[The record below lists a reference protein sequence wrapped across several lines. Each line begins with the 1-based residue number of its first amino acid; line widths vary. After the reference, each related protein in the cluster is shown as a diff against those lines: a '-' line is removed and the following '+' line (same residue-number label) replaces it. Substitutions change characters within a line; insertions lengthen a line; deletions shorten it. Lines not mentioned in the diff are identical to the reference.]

1 MVGWAYYVMND
12 GCILILLRIDGAR
25 DVEGEKLLVSMIGRC
40 RTKAKCIIYVYM

>member
-25 DVEGEKLLVSMIGRC
+25 DVEGEKLPVSMIEDDTDAEQRQN
-40 RTKAKCIIYVYM
+40 V